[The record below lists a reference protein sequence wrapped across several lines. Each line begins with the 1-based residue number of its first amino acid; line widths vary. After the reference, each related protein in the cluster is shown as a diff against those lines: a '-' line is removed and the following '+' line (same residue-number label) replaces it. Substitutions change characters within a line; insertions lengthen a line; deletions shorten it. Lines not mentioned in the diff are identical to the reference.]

1 MGIKVL
7 GRSEYD
13 RDLVMG
19 GGQHSL
25 LPEDLPDCQG

>member
-19 GGQHSL
+19 VQHSL